1 MTLMRPPPTGDL
13 VRDLESYMANERELG
28 VWSYPHFVRYL
39 RAIIYKL
46 TPLPHRCT
54 RAVLDAAAEILAD
67 GRPDA
72 LNRLMTTPPDNHSP
86 ARVSRDA
93 ANAVCEVI
101 GCWAGLHLDGV
112 MRLRDE
118 DEKYQRA
125 KNAVHQIESA
135 ALNVGLTMNDLME
148 CAVTANSD
156 IEVDPNRRD
165 AALAAMS
172 VGHFRLAH
180 DIVIDAPREKN

>member
-1 MTLMRPPPTGDL
+1 
-13 VRDLESYMANERELG
+13 
-28 VWSYPHFVRYL
+28 
-39 RAIIYKL
+39 
-46 TPLPHRCT
+46 
-54 RAVLDAAAEILAD
+54 
-67 GRPDA
+67 
-72 LNRLMTTPPDNHSP
+72 
-86 ARVSRDA
+86 
-93 ANAVCEVI
+93 
-101 GCWAGLHLDGV
+101 

-125 KNAVHQIESA
+125 KNAVHQIENA

-156 IEVDPNRRD
+156 VEVDPNRRD

-172 VGHFRLAH
+172 VGHFKLAH